1 MTEERMF
8 EIATAF
14 AAFID
19 EHVSE
24 ADVRGPDHPAK
35 GFVIACGPEAI
46 VTGFLKRIPDT
57 NIAEI
62 VEALG
67 DTVKFYRHTAALLQS
82 ARNSLLATKGRG
94 VVRLWRLRS

>member
-24 ADVRGPDHPAK
+24 ADGPGADCPPVN
-35 GFVIACGPEAI
+35 GI
-46 VTGFLKRIPDT
+46 
-57 NIAEI
+57 
-62 VEALG
+62 G
-67 DTVKFYRHTAALLQS
+67 DTRGGFAFASGAAASQS
-82 ARNSLLATKGRG
+82 CALICLVSRDAIIGEVTC
-94 VVRLWRLRS
+94 